1 MPPKSAVQPGS
12 IHVSP
17 AGSHPLSVPSPEA
30 MASRELSAGWQSVAS
45 RLVGLL
51 FLLVV
56 VEALFAVPKL
66 TWDLAVAGHP
76 LFGTLFGL
84 LIAAA
89 ATGLLWV
96 SRHRLAASLQAMG
109 ARLAAVPRRRW
120 LVLVIAVGIVL
131 RLAWALL
138 FPSEPVSDGL
148 AYYDLADRLVQGLTY
163 QTPKGEWAGWPPG
176 YPFLLLPFFQLLGV
190 GLLAVTVVN
199 LLLYVGTILTVFSL
213 ALRLGGEA
221 TARFSTLLLALW
233 PNLIASAGVPNK
245 EGVVVFLLPAALLL
259 YLVAGSFRSPGLRLA
274 GRLATGLIL
283 GYAMLTQPAVML
295 VVWAFPIW
303 ELLLRVPLMRI
314 AGRFALLLLGM
325 AVVVL
330 PWSFRNERVLGQFV
344 LVSTNG
350 GSVFYR
356 ANNPLATGGWI
367 QHGERKL
374 DGYDEL
380 TQDRLGY
387 QWGKEWIREN
397 PGEFLKLGVKKQIL
411 FLGDDAMGIYDGL
424 KRGLGIGGPVYAA
437 AKLLANAYWWGI
449 WALVLLAL
457 LVRPGWSRHPLVLL
471 FVLVVLYF
479 WSIDSVFESGARH
492 HLPLVGLLAILA
504 GWGAAGE
511 PATQPRAS
519 ALG

>member
-1 MPPKSAVQPGS
+1 MPSKSAVQPGP
-12 IHVSP
+12 IRV
-17 AGSHPLSVPSPEA
+17 PLDSTRPSAPEA
-30 MASRELSAGWQSVAS
+30 TVAGEVSTGWQSLAS
-45 RLVGLL
+45 RLAGVL
-51 FLLVV
+51 FLVVV

-66 TWDLAVAGHP
+66 TWDLAVGDRF
-76 LFGTLFGL
+76 LLGTVLGL
-84 LIAAA
+84 VIAAV

-96 SRHRLAASLQAMG
+96 GRHRLAAGLRAAG
-109 ARLAAVPRRRW
+109 VRLAAVPRRRW
-120 LVLVIAVGIVL
+120 LVLVIAAGLAL

-148 AYYDLADRLVQGLTY
+148 AYYDLAARLVEGLTY
-163 QTPKGEWAGWPPG
+163 QTPKGEWSGWPPG
-176 YPFLLLPFFQLLGV
+176 YPFLLLPFFRLLGV
-190 GLLAVTVVN
+190 GLLAVTVAN
-199 LLLYVGTILTVFSL
+199 LLLYVGTILTVYAL

-221 TARFSTLLLALW
+221 NARLSTLLLAVW

-259 YLVAGSFRSPGLRLA
+259 YLVASSLRSPGLGLA
-274 GRLATGLIL
+274 GRLATGLVL
-283 GYAMLTQPAVML
+283 GYAMITQPAVML

-303 ELLLRVPLMRI
+303 ELLLRVPLWRI

-397 PGEFLKLGVKKQIL
+397 PGDFLKLAVKKQIL

-424 KRGLGIGGPVYAA
+424 KRGLGIEGPVYAL

-449 WALVLLAL
+449 WALVLIAL
-457 LVRPGWSRHPLVLL
+457 LARPGWIRHPLVLL

-479 WSIDSVFESGARH
+479 WSIDSVFESGGRH

-504 GWGAAGE
+504 GWAGAE
-511 PATQPRAS
+511 DPTRQPRAS
-519 ALG
+519 VPG